1 MAGTFALKGEVERV
15 GGVAHVRAVK
25 VKVIESGDGGQ
36 ALLSKH
42 FS

>member
-1 MAGTFALKGEVERV
+1 MAGTFVLEGEVERV
-15 GGVAHVRAVK
+15 DGVTHVRAVK
-25 VKVIESGDGGQ
+25 VKVIGSGDGGQ